1 MLNNILYNKN
11 VYNVKH
17 KIKKGG
23 KIFMSMQSMVAV
35 RLDTE
40 TKNKIEQVAKQKRRK
55 TSDLLRIIIEDYVKQ
70 FEDVMEIK

>member
-1 MLNNILYNKN
+1 MLNKIIYNKN

-17 KIKKGG
+17 KIKRGG
-23 KIFMSMQSMVAV
+23 KIFMSMQSTIAV

-70 FEDVMEIK
+70 FDDIMEIK